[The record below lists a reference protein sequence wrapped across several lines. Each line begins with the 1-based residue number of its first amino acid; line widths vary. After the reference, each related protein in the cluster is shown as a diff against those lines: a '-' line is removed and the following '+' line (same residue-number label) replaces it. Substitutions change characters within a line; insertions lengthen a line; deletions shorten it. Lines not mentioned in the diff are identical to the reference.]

1 MKIINKKNMIGKLI
15 KSEVFVN
22 HVLFQSIYLN
32 VYKSVSFT
40 IPSFVSETTTEN
52 SIKTAPNATRNVII
66 SPKTK
71 KANIGANIDSV
82 DISIDA
88 LVAVV
93 SL

>member
-1 MKIINKKNMIGKLI
+1 MATLLLTSLSIIACKPKEEA
-15 KSEVFVN
+15 S
-22 HVLFQSIYLN
+22 QSSLTN
-32 VYKSVSFT
+32 QST
-40 IPSFVSETTTEN
+40 VSETTTEN